1 VKKYVRLQLH
11 PISIEVL
18 VEVDETDS
26 VAQAVDKIEKRL
38 LEHFISTADYLMQR
52 YTKDVL
58 IRNVPE

>member
-1 VKKYVRLQLH
+1 MKKYVRLQLH

-38 LEHFISTADYLMQR
+38 LEHFIATADYLMQR
-52 YTKDVL
+52 HTKDVL
-58 IRNVPE
+58 IRNVPG

>member
-1 VKKYVRLQLH
+1 MKKYVRLQLH